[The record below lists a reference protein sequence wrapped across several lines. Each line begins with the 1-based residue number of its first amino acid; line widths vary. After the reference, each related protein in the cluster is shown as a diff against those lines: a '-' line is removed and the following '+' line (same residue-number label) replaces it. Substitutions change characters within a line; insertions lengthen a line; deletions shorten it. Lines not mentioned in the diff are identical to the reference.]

1 MIFSVS
7 GFELAGVCMEEK
19 MNFYLYC
26 YTLTKVV
33 KVYKQ

>member
-19 MNFYLYC
+19 MNFFFQKYLFMNFY
-26 YTLTKVV
+26 L
-33 KVYKQ
+33 